1 MFKRFIQL
9 VMMFVI
15 MTLVA
20 CGSPE
25 ATLVAEVVPTI
36 TSSPVPIPTDTA
48 VPPTDTPTAKPTN
61 TSEPTNT
68 ATTLPTETPTK
79 VPTNTP
85 EATDT
90 AVPTNTAVPPTNTPV
105 AVATNPP
112 APPASLPASGSPPQ
126 GSNLVVNPGFE
137 YGGDGWRRLTTDD
150 LFTTNAYPQFVHSGS
165 AALRR
170 SSEQLIE
177 DLQPGTTYRLGAWLK
192 VWASN
197 SENRETSNNPGDYFG
212 RVCISDEGPNPPKR
226 YCSAGYRPIDSWQYI
241 TVDAVPTSNRVVI
254 FLSYSIGANESAHF
268 EIMWDDV
275 EFGLSP
281 VTATAT
287 PPPLGRPYPPAPVL
301 FNASTMRDNMNHA
314 RSMLEQMGGLL
325 DRIYRGSREACG
337 EYDGYYRSLVGSA
350 RYDGVPAEWQGVYNE
365 YIFAVENGS
374 NTNQPIFDLCFEH
387 GGGGITDLNYGV
399 AREGINSSLNRLIPA
414 IETAKTLP

>member
-1 MFKRFIQL
+1 MNLFNRL
-9 VMMFVI
+9 TLGRAFVI
-15 MTLVA
+15 ALLALLVLTA
-20 CGSPE
+20 CNTEE
-25 ATLVAEVVPTI
+25 ATPMPE
-36 TSSPVPIPTDTA
+36 PTDTA
-48 VPPTDTPTAKPTN
+48 VPA
-61 TSEPTNT
+61 
-68 ATTLPTETPTK
+68 
-79 VPTNTP
+79 
-85 EATDT
+85 
-90 AVPTNTAVPPTNTPV
+90 NTAVPVTNTPA

-126 GSNLVVNPGFE
+126 GPNLVANPGFE
-137 YGGDGWRRLTTDD
+137 YGLEGWRRTDISGR
-150 LFTTNAYPQFVHSGS
+150 LFTTDVYPQFAHSGTT
-165 AALRR
+165 ALRR
-170 SSEQLIE
+170 YGEQLIE
-177 DLQPGTTYRLGAWLK
+177 NLQPGTTYRLGAWLK
-192 VWASN
+192 VWASDGEDR
-197 SENRETSNNPGDYFG
+197 SVSNNPGDYFG

-226 YCSAGYRPIDSWQYI
+226 YCSSGYRPIDSWQYI

-254 FLSYSIGANESAHF
+254 FLSYSIGANESTHF

-287 PPPLGRPYPPAPVL
+287 PQPLGRPYPPAPVA
-301 FNASTMRDNMNHA
+301 FNASAMRDNMNNV

-325 DRIYRGSREACG
+325 DRLYRGSTEACS

-350 RYDGVPAEWQGVYNE
+350 RYEGVPAEWQGVYNE

-399 AREGINSSLNRLIPA
+399 AREGINNSLNRLIPA
-414 IETAKTLP
+414 IETANSLLSQ